1 MIAYIRGELISAEE
15 NRMIVEAGGIGYE
28 IQIPVTVLENL
39 PAPGSQ
45 VKIHTYHSVREDA
58 EQLFGFLTREDM
70 EVFRLLI
77 TVNGVGPKGA
87 LGILSAVSP
96 DDLRFAVLA
105 EDVKTIS
112 SAPGIGPKTAKKLI
126 LELKDKFRLE
136 DVFESSLA
144 RAEATGERGGS
155 ISAEAVEALTAL
167 GYSAAEASRA
177 VHSVELTEEM
187 DVETLL
193 KLALKKISFR

>member
-144 RAEATGERGGS
+144 RAEGTGERGGS